1 MEIVAVI
8 LVIVFVLISS
18 AGKKKTNAN
27 NAANGKGAAQQAV
40 RAAQTPVSRMG
51 IREREARMAE
61 LRQKRAARQA
71 AKPVA
76 QPAQPTVKAPEEAAE
91 EDFEVSL
98 NEMRELLNIAGASP
112 AGGVDEEGCVGGSMS
127 HTHEEGESRKEHARH
142 VREARKQE
150 VQEALAVQAATELSE
165 MNLHR
170 LRQAVVMAEILDR
183 PRALRRAR

>member
-18 AGKKKTNAN
+18 AGKKTNGK
-27 NAANGKGAAQQAV
+27 NAANGKGAARQAV

-71 AKPVA
+71 ARAVA

-91 EDFEVSL
+91 EAFEVSL

-112 AGGVDEEGCVGGSMS
+112 AGGVDEEGCVGGSLE
-127 HTHEEGESRKEHARH
+127 HTHEEGESREEHSRHMAAMRARDAEEAAQ
-142 VREARKQE
+142 EARRTIDAA
-150 VQEALAVQAATELSE
+150 AL
-165 MNLHR
+165 R
-170 LRQAVVMAEILDR
+170 RAVVMSEVLGR
-183 PRALRRAR
+183 PRALKGARR

>member
-18 AGKKKTNAN
+18 AGKKTNGK
-27 NAANGKGAAQQAV
+27 NAANGKGAARQAAK
-40 RAAQTPVSRMG
+40 AAQTPVSRMG

-112 AGGVDEEGCVGGSMS
+112 AGGVDEEGCVGGSME
-127 HTHEEGESRKEHARH
+127 HTHEEGESREEHGRHMAAMRARDAGEAAQ
-142 VREARKQE
+142 EARPTID
-150 VQEALAVQAATELSE
+150 AAT
-165 MNLHR
+165 
-170 LRQAVVMAEILDR
+170 LRRAVVMSEVLGR
-183 PRALRRAR
+183 PRALKGARR

>member
-18 AGKKKTNAN
+18 AGKKTNGK

-98 NEMRELLNIAGASP
+98 NEMRELLNIAGAST
-112 AGGVDEEGCVGGSMS
+112 AGGVDEEGCVGGSME
-127 HTHEEGESRKEHARH
+127 HTHEEGESREEHSRHMAAMQARDAGEAAQ
-142 VREARKQE
+142 EARPTID
-150 VQEALAVQAATELSE
+150 AAT
-165 MNLHR
+165 
-170 LRQAVVMAEILDR
+170 LRRAVVMSEVLGR
-183 PRALRRAR
+183 PRALKGARR

>member
-18 AGKKKTNAN
+18 AGKKTNGK
-27 NAANGKGAAQQAV
+27 NAANGKGAAQQAA

-91 EDFEVSL
+91 EAFEVSL

-112 AGGVDEEGCVGGSMS
+112 AGGVDEEGCVGGSLE
-127 HTHEEGESRKEHARH
+127 HTHEEGESREEHSRHMAAMRARDAEEAAQ
-142 VREARKQE
+142 EARRTIDAA
-150 VQEALAVQAATELSE
+150 AL
-165 MNLHR
+165 R
-170 LRQAVVMAEILDR
+170 RAVVMSEVLGR
-183 PRALRRAR
+183 PRALKGARR